1 MEKIKTMQK
10 LDSKKVRENL
20 ASLVEDND
28 VVALEALMEDLHP
41 SDVADVVEALD
52 REMGVRLLRALPV
65 NLASETLTEIQ
76 EGEARSRLFSSLNPE
91 EAADLLKK
99 LSDDD
104 AADLVGELSSNHQEK
119 ILGEMSKKEAI
130 EIKDLL
136 KYGED
141 TAGDGLS
148 FSCAHSLQR

>member
-65 NLASETLTEIQ
+65 NLASETLAEIQ

-91 EAADLLKK
+91 EAADLLK
-99 LSDDD
+99 
-104 AADLVGELSSNHQEK
+104 
-119 ILGEMSKKEAI
+119 
-130 EIKDLL
+130 EIQL
-136 KYGED
+136 
-141 TAGDGLS
+141 
-148 FSCAHSLQR
+148 